1 MSARTLLADRLAGRF
16 EIDEWGADP
25 ALVDLMDPVT
35 ALFLRV
41 EVDGADRL
49 PESGPALL
57 VANRRVG
64 AAEPF
69 VVGRAVRKATGR
81 RVRFL
86 GVPDVPVVG
95 PVLRRLGGGVEHPAE
110 LASLLRAGHLV
121 ALPLATTWRRPRRAG
136 ILAPDALVPALDQ
149 QVPVIPVSVIG
160 GEVTGRWRVTVGE
173 PVDLPEGRSPLALAE
188 LADAARAG
196 VQYLLDEQSPPR
208 WLLG

>member
-1 MSARTLLADRLAGRF
+1 VSARTLIADRLAGRF

-25 ALVDLMDPVT
+25 ALVDLIDPIT
-35 ALFLRV
+35 ALLLRI
-41 EVDGADRL
+41 EVDGSELL

-57 VANRRVG
+57 IANRRVG

-86 GVPDVPVVG
+86 GVPDVPVAG
-95 PVLRRLGGGVEHPAE
+95 PVLRRLGGGVDHPAE

-136 ILAPDALVPALDQ
+136 ILTPESLVPALDQ
-149 QVPVIPVSVIG
+149 QVPVLPVSVVG
-160 GEVTGRWRVTVGE
+160 GELTGRWRVTVGE
-173 PVDLPEGRSPLALAE
+173 PVELPAGRGPLALAE

-196 VQYLLDEQSPPR
+196 VQRLLDEQSPPR